1 MAEYTI
7 TISDN
12 TKKSKYLL
20 GLIKEM
26 AKNEKSIKISKT
38 PNDETEK
45 AINDSLNGFVI
56 KTKNKDDFFN
66 KLED

>member
-66 KLED
+66 KLGG